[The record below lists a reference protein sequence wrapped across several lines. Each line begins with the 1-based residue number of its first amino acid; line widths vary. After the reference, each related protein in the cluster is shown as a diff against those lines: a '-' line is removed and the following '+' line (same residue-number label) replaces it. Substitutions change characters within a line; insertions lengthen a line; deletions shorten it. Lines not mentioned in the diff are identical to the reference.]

1 MNGAA
6 LMNHPPTNRLT
17 TFRLAPNIP
26 PVFEPLCQFTAA
38 TLVPL
43 SFYHYHN
50 AFPYRFTLATLLP
63 GIGLLLRYFF
73 PFILSLGNSRPARL
87 QGELLAHLFF
97 IPRMYHDV
105 LLWLSSEMRI
115 FCHVSARNICM
126 DPCKS

>member
-6 LMNHPPTNRLT
+6 LMNHPPTNRFT
-17 TFRLAPNIP
+17 TLRLAPNIP

-50 AFPYRFTLATLLP
+50 AFPYRFTLATLRP

-73 PFILSLGNSRPARL
+73 PFTLRLGNSRPARL
-87 QGELLAHLFF
+87 QGELRKKPTFF

-105 LLWLSSEMRI
+105 LPSFGSQ
-115 FCHVSARNICM
+115 A
-126 DPCKS
+126 K